1 MAQYRAVLPI
11 FFERRRVRGE
21 ALQMNRAD
29 DLWPVLWPTVPE
41 RPVDALATCSRH
53 FSAWPWNIINPL
65 TIVMLSA
72 AKIVGWGPMQT
83 WPSLLAESG
92 PFSSP
97 ARPVWPASVGFSISL
112 SLQFLFLWRKKKK
125 KKEELH
131 WFVCLCHSQIHPL
144 PNGRHF
150 SSFNFLGPI

>member
-1 MAQYRAVLPI
+1 
-11 FFERRRVRGE
+11 
-21 ALQMNRAD
+21 MNRAD

-112 SLQFLFLWRKKKK
+112 SLQFLFLWHKKKRRKKSCTDLCVCATRRSIHFPTDAIF
-125 KKEELH
+125 LH
-131 WFVCLCHSQIHPL
+131 SIFWGQ
-144 PNGRHF
+144 
-150 SSFNFLGPI
+150 FNQNKWKFHYILVQVWGSDLEK